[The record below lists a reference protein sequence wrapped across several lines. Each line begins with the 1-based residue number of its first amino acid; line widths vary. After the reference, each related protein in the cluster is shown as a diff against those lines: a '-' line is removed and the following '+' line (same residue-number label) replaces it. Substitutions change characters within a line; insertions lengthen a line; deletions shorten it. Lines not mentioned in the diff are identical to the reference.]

1 MCGECGSFYGSKVW
15 HSTSK
20 YRRGIWQCNSKFK
33 NTEKCNTPHIYEDK
47 LKKAFIGAFNSI
59 LKNKDEILQ
68 GYEAIIQDLTDT
80 SKLDKESAKLQSEME
95 IVTEMLRKCVEEN
108 ANSVLNQI
116 EYEERYNA
124 LAQRYQS
131 IKDELEGIEEKR
143 LEKSAK
149 HERILVFIKELNQ
162 REILVTEFDEELW
175 NGSVEK
181 VVVNVE
187 DQITFIFKDGREI
200 DWNI

>member
-1 MCGECGSFYGSKVW
+1 MRC
-15 HSTSK
+15 
-20 YRRGIWQCNSKFK
+20 IA
-33 NTEKCNTPHIYEDK
+33 
-47 LKKAFIGAFNSI
+47 LLSI

-131 IKDELEGIEEKR
+131 IKDKLEGIEEKR

-187 DQITFIFKDGREI
+187 DQITFIFKDGMEI
-200 DWNI
+200 DCNI